1 MPRYFCQDG
10 QICLLAVFAHGGTS
24 EPQVTS
30 CLTFAD
36 IYSIGA
42 SLQQLTNRTTSHG
55 RDIRQVH
62 GFTDEAEKLGFASV
76 FLGIIEVPG
85 LIIGALLALRAKCR
99 RRVVASTDGE
109 EDAVAL
115 SRMPLGSS
123 REAPGSAPPTTSA
136 GPGAAGLTLQSSD
149 LRSTSR
155 EAVPSPQPRKCSA
168 CPAHPGA

>member
-10 QICLLAVFAHGGTS
+10 QICLLAVFAHGGTT

-42 SLQQLTNRTTSHG
+42 SLQHLTNRTTSHG
-55 RDIRQVH
+55 KDIRQVQS
-62 GFTDEAEKLGFASV
+62 FTDEAEKLGFATVS
-76 FLGIIEVPG
+76 LGIIEITG

-99 RRVVASTDGE
+99 RRVVASTDGG

-115 SRMPLGSS
+115 SRRPLGTS
-123 REAPGSAPPTTSA
+123 REAPGSAQPTTSDA
-136 GPGAAGLTLQSSD
+136 TSPRDVLLGMQDTALWISNGVICAKPSHEQSGI
-149 LRSTSR
+149 
-155 EAVPSPQPRKCSA
+155 V
-168 CPAHPGA
+168 

>member
-10 QICLLAVFAHGGTS
+10 QICLLAVFAHGGTT

-62 GFTDEAEKLGFASV
+62 GFTDEAEKLGFATVS
-76 FLGIIEVPG
+76 LGIIEITG

-99 RRVVASTDGE
+99 RRVVASTDGG

-115 SRMPLGSS
+115 SQMPLGTS
-123 REAPGSAPPTTSA
+123 REAPGSAQPTTT
-136 GPGAAGLTLQSSD
+136 GATSSRDVLLGMTDTAIWISNGVICAKPSHEQSGI
-149 LRSTSR
+149 
-155 EAVPSPQPRKCSA
+155 V
-168 CPAHPGA
+168 

>member
-1 MPRYFCQDG
+1 MPRFFCQDG
-10 QICLLAVFAHGGTS
+10 QICLLAVFAHGGTT

-76 FLGIIEVPG
+76 FLGLIQVTG
-85 LIIGALLALRAKCR
+85 LIIGALLALRARCR
-99 RRVVASTDGE
+99 RRAAAPTEAGE
-109 EDAVAL
+109 NAVAPRR
-115 SRMPLGSS
+115 SPRGTS
-123 REAPGSAPPTTSA
+123 RETPGSEQPTTSDA
-136 GPGAAGLTLQSSD
+136 I
-149 LRSTSR
+149 
-155 EAVPSPQPRKCSA
+155 SPQDVLLDTQDTAIWILNGVICAKPS
-168 CPAHPGA
+168 HDQTGMV